1 MSKIDEIKK
10 ALQENTEEWA
20 RAANRVIDASDALKA
35 DEAKET
41 SLATDTEESCKS

>member
-20 RAANRVIDASDALKA
+20 KAANRVIDASDALKA
-35 DEAKET
+35 DGAEET
-41 SLATDTEESCKS
+41 SFATEESRKS

>member
-20 RAANRVIDASDALKA
+20 KTANRVIDASDALKA
-35 DEAKET
+35 DGAEET
-41 SLATDTEESCKS
+41 SLGTDESCKA